1 MNFLPL
7 KDYKPSEKEITREIR
22 AYLKIR
28 GIFHWKAWQGLGSTP
43 GCPDIIGIHKGRM
56 IGIEVKATR
65 GKVTEIQQQFLDR
78 INGCGGIAF
87 VARSVED
94 VEKGLNCKI

>member
-1 MNFLPL
+1 MAYLKL

-22 AYLKIR
+22 AYLNIR

-43 GCPDIIGIHKGRM
+43 GCPDIIGIWKGRM
-56 IGIEVKATR
+56 LGIEVKG
-65 GKVTEIQQQFLDR
+65 GKGYLTEIQQRFIDR
-78 INGCGGIAF
+78 INDHGGLAF

-94 VEKGLNCKI
+94 VEKNLNG